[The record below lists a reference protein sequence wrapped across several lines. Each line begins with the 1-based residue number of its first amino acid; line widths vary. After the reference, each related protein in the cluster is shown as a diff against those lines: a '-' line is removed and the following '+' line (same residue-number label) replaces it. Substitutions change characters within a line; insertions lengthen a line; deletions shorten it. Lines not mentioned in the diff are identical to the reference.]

1 MYWFLKIL
9 SSIPLYGQ
17 KNGIAHCQATP
28 SQKQMEI
35 SPRAHQQKMF
45 FLAPFLEVTV
55 GQAPA
60 VSIFYFFANCSTRHA
75 ELVRLPTVVLIPTR
89 S

>member
-55 GQAPA
+55 GKLLQYQF
-60 VSIFYFFANCSTRHA
+60 SIFWQIVPPDMLS
-75 ELVRLPTVVLIPTR
+75 
-89 S
+89 